1 MFLDYPARPRV
12 HFVIIMRR
20 TSPFITFA
28 GLELARYFALVYAVG
43 SIAGASPSASQLLR
57 VSTAP
62 NALFAAAFLF
72 LGLDRD
78 KYAVYKP
85 LLLLGKGI
93 ALFSGGIALPRLL
106 GSGTMAPSNAAY
118 AMIGVVAWDAVST
131 AALAFIRRTPPDASA
146 PNAPAGAPAG
156 GNEPEPVEID

>member
-12 HFVIIMRR
+12 HFVIIMSL

-62 NALFAAAFLF
+62 NALFAVAFLF

-78 KYAVYKP
+78 RYAVYKP

-106 GSGTMAPSNAAY
+106 GSGTAAPTNAAY

-131 AALAFIRRTPPDASA
+131 AALAFFRGTPPDASI
-146 PNAPAGAPAG
+146 APAGAPSG

>member
-1 MFLDYPARPRV
+1 MKRS
-12 HFVIIMRR
+12 
-20 TSPFITFA
+20 SPFITFA
-28 GLELARYFALVYAVG
+28 GLELARYFALAYAVG
-43 SIAGASPSASQLLR
+43 SVAGASPSASQLLR

-62 NALFAAAFLF
+62 NALFAVAFLF

-85 LLLLGKGI
+85 LLLLGKAI

-106 GSGTMAPSNAAY
+106 GSGTVAPVNAAY

-131 AALAFIRRTPPDASA
+131 ATLAFARGTPPDAPSA
-146 PNAPAGAPAG
+146 PERAPRG
-156 GNEPEPVEID
+156 GNEPEPVEVD